1 MASPSSFSFYVE
13 FLSKK
18 KTTTMIQ
25 TLYFLIFYSFREG
38 LASENEDTYSNS
50 TRLSSDSVVN
60 DHLPRCH
67 VQDDFS
73 FSTFPKPKQ
82 EFMSLIWCP
91 LKHVSPRTYV
101 MVSTKTCLHK
111 VQHESINGGVFDSIL
126 LLATSK
132 ELLKLHFRGPAS
144 MSRTKDIFKETESYL
159 KRKINAFTN
168 NFVHYLQN
176 FCFNVFLRS
185 PFHIYVIAMGT
196 GKVP

>member
-1 MASPSSFSFYVE
+1 MGDHSLSITCYSLVTMSFLNRIFVSKERVLLLNQQEIMTSPSSFSFYVE
-13 FLSKK
+13 LLSKK
-18 KTTTMIQ
+18 KKTMIQ

-38 LASENEDTYSNS
+38 LASENGDTYSNS
-50 TRLSSDSVVN
+50 TRLSRDSVVN

-111 VQHESINGGVFDSIL
+111 V
-126 LLATSK
+126 
-132 ELLKLHFRGPAS
+132 
-144 MSRTKDIFKETESYL
+144 
-159 KRKINAFTN
+159 
-168 NFVHYLQN
+168 
-176 FCFNVFLRS
+176 
-185 PFHIYVIAMGT
+185 
-196 GKVP
+196 